1 MIGRGKYF
9 DRYSCEFDFI
19 PNVLTSLYIEGKI
32 DEDIITNPFEWK
44 KILGK
49 RGFRYDFGIRNI
61 TVEKS
66 EESTSKK
73 SKFIIT
79 FPKPRIVPEC
89 FYAILYLSS
98 NGYKYYTLELD
109 IGSSIIFKDGGGI
122 ICGQSGSSHLNY
134 GRRCKDDKKEFEK
147 AVQDIIDGKPFDIFQ
162 DYKNI
167 DYKEASKQFGMT
179 EEEFKEKCTIF

>member
-1 MIGRGKYF
+1 MK
-9 DRYSCEFDFI
+9 S
-19 PNVLTSLYIEGKI
+19 KKKM
-32 DEDIITNPFEWK
+32 K
-44 KILGK
+44 KILL
-49 RGFRYDFGIRNI
+49 IQNI
-61 TVEKS
+61 KNIIKIIINLNLIL
-66 EESTSKK
+66 KK
-73 SKFIIT
+73 EKFIIT
-79 FPKPRIVPEC
+79 FPKPRITPEC